1 MIKDILTAKGLDAIV
16 ITSPENLRY
25 LSGFTG
31 GEGFLVLAKD
41 QNTIIVDSRYTIQ
54 AKQQTEDFEVIE
66 YKSNPYKLIADMG
79 FSKIGFEDGTI
90 SYSVYN
96 KLKDVASA
104 FEGVSAEIDN
114 LRKVKTDEEA
124 RCIRRA
130 ENIGDMAFEHIL
142 PFIKLGVTER
152 DIALELEYFMK
163 KNGADG
169 LAFDSVVAVAER
181 SALPHAEATDRA
193 VEDGQFVLMDYG
205 CRYNGYC
212 GDMTRTVA
220 VGNVDDKMKNIYD
233 IVLKAQTESL
243 KAVSAGVK
251 NKEVD
256 AVARNIIREAGFG
269 DNFGHALGHGVGLL
283 VHEAPNLS
291 PRSEDVLQAGNIV
304 TVEPGI
310 YVEDFCGVRIEDLV
324 LVTENGCE
332 NFTKSA
338 KDLIIL

>member
-1 MIKDILTAKGLDAIV
+1 MIKDILIAKGLDAIV
-16 ITSPENLRY
+16 ITSAENLRY

-31 GEGFLVLAKD
+31 GEGFLVLTRDK
-41 QNTIIVDSRYTIQ
+41 NTIIVDSRYTIQ
-54 AKQQTEDFEVIE
+54 AKQQTSDFEVIE
-66 YKSNPYKLIADMG
+66 YKVSPYKIIGDMG
-79 FSKIGFEDGTI
+79 FAKIGFEDGNI
-90 SYSVYN
+90 SYAVYN
-96 KLKDVASA
+96 KLKDTASSL
-104 FEGVSAEIDN
+104 EGVSAELDD
-114 LRKVKTDEEA
+114 LRKVKKEEEA
-124 RCIRRA
+124 DCIRRA
-130 ENIGDMAFEHIL
+130 EKIGDMAFEHIL
-142 PFIKLGVTER
+142 PFIKVGVRES

-163 KNGADG
+163 KNGASG
-169 LAFDSVVAVAER
+169 LAFDTVVAVAER
-181 SALPHAEATDRA
+181 SALPHAEATNKA

-220 VGNVDDKMKNIYD
+220 VGSIDDRMKNIYD
-233 IVLKAQTESL
+233 IVLKAQMEAL
-243 KAVSAGVK
+243 KAVRPGVK

-256 AVARNIIREAGFG
+256 AVARDIIRQAGYG
-269 DNFGHALGHGVGLL
+269 ENFGHALGHGVGLL

-291 PRSEDVLQAGNIV
+291 PRSEDILQVGNIV

>member
-1 MIKDILTAKGLDAIV
+1 MIKDILSGKGLDAIV
-16 ITSPENLRY
+16 ITSAENLRY

-31 GEGFLVLAKD
+31 GEGFLVLTKE
-41 QNTIIVDSRYTIQ
+41 QNTVIVDSRYTIQ
-54 AKQQTEDFEVIE
+54 AKQQAKGFEVIE
-66 YKSNPYKLIADMG
+66 YKANPYKLIADMG
-79 FSKIGFEDGTI
+79 FAKIGFEDGNI
-90 SYSVYN
+90 SYAVYN
-96 KLKDVASA
+96 KLKDTAGELA
-104 FEGVSAEIDN
+104 GVSADLDN
-114 LRKVKTDEEA
+114 LRKVKKEEEA

-130 ENIGDMAFEHIL
+130 ESIGDVAFEHIL
-142 PFIKLGVTER
+142 HFIKPGITER
-152 DIALELEYFMK
+152 EVALELEYFMK
-163 KNGADG
+163 KNGASA
-169 LAFDSVVAVAER
+169 LAFDTIVAVAER
-181 SALPHAEATDRA
+181 SALPHAEATDRS

-205 CRYNGYC
+205 CKYNGYC

-220 VGNVDDKMKNIYD
+220 VGNIDDRMKNIYD
-233 IVLKAQTESL
+233 IVLKAQKEAL
-243 KAVSAGVK
+243 KAVCAGAK

-256 AVARNIIREAGFG
+256 AVARDIIRDAGFG
-269 DNFGHALGHGVGLL
+269 ENFGHALGHGVGLL

-291 PRSEDVLQAGNIV
+291 PRSEDTLQAGNIV

>member
-1 MIKDILTAKGLDAIV
+1 MIKDILSSKCLDAIV
-16 ITSPENLRY
+16 ITSAENLRY

-41 QNTIIVDSRYTIQ
+41 KNTIIVDSRYTIQ
-54 AKQQTEDFEVIE
+54 AKQQTNGFEVIE
-66 YKSNPYKLIADMG
+66 YKANPYKLIADMG
-79 FSKIGFEDGTI
+79 FAKVGFEDGNI
-90 SYSVYN
+90 SYAVYN
-96 KLKDVASA
+96 RLKEVASSLL
-104 FEGVSAEIDN
+104 GVSAELDN
-114 LRKVKTDEEA
+114 LRKVKKEEEA

-130 ENIGDMAFEHIL
+130 ESIGDMAFEHIL
-142 PFIKLGVTER
+142 HFIKPGITER
-152 DIALELEYFMK
+152 EIALELEYFMK

-181 SALPHAEATDRA
+181 SALPHAEATDRR
-193 VEDGQFVLMDYG
+193 VEDGRFVLMDYG
-205 CRYNGYC
+205 CKYNGYC

-220 VGNVDDKMKNIYD
+220 VGTIDDKMKNIYD

-243 KAVSAGVK
+243 KAVCAGAK
-251 NKEVD
+251 NKDVD
-256 AVARNIIREAGFG
+256 AVARNIIKDAGFG
-269 DNFGHALGHGVGLL
+269 ENFGHALGHGVGLL

-291 PRSEDVLQAGNIV
+291 PRSEDTLQVGNIV

-324 LVTENGCE
+324 LVTQNGCE